1 MTKVEKLFTKAEN
14 NPSGL
19 LFREFETLLSQ
30 SGWIFD
36 HQKGSHSIWCS
47 PKGCRLPIQPRHDGK
62 AKGYQVKQFLE
73 QYRKENENGQ
83 I

>member
-1 MTKVEKLFTKAEN
+1 MTKVQKLLSKAFN

-19 LFREFETLLSQ
+19 LFREFETILSQ
-30 SGWIFD
+30 SGWTFD
-36 HQKGSHSIWCS
+36 RQQGSHSIWYS
-47 PKGCRLPIQPRHDGK
+47 PAGFRLPIQQRQDGK

-73 QYRKENENGQ
+73 QYGKENRDGQ